1 MGEHL
6 ASLADTR
13 LLALDLRGHG
23 ETEVS
28 NDDDNDDDDEEDDY
42 DDDDDD
48 SGQ

>member
-1 MGEHL
+1 MGENL

-28 NDDDNDDDDEEDDY
+28 DDDDNE

>member
-1 MGEHL
+1 MGENL

-28 NDDDNDDDDEEDDY
+28 DDDDNE

-48 SGQ
+48 SDQ

>member
-1 MGEHL
+1 MGENL

-13 LLALDLRGHG
+13 LLALDLRGPG

-28 NDDDNDDDDEEDDY
+28 DDDDNDDE